1 MPYPDSLLHRG
12 ERVVLRKNPSAKV
25 LVWPIIFLILIIGG
39 ASAMI
44 AWSRSWT
51 DSGFTSH
58 TQWLIGIVVV
68 GLGLLVWLVIAPFL
82 RWKTEHFVL
91 STGHIFFRTGLVRRR
106 EHQIPLSRI
115 QNIETVVTFWGR
127 ILGYGS
133 LVVESAADQ
142 PLEFQNVSQIT
153 KVQST
158 LNQLIAD
165 DRASDL
171 DDDGQGNDGR
181 GRGRQYDRPPA
192 DLEPGSTTR
201 QTRQY
206 PEEQPPQRRPTQ
218 QYPPGQQYPTQSG
231 YATPSPGTPAP
242 GYPAQ
247 GYAAPGYPE
256 QGYPEQEYPAQDDPG
271 RQNPNPGTPNRGP
284 VSGYGPPAGGPPNP
298 GWQPDQ

>member
-39 ASAMI
+39 GSAMI
-44 AWSRSWT
+44 AWSRSWE

-115 QNIETVVTFWGR
+115 QNIETVVSFWGR

-165 DRASDL
+165 DRAREQ
-171 DDDGQGNDGR
+171 DDDGQGDDGPR
-181 GRGRQYDRPPA
+181 RGRQYDGPPPDYDQGPA
-192 DLEPGSTTR
+192 SG

-206 PEEQPPQRRPTQ
+206 PQQEPNQQRPTQQRPTQ
-218 QYPPGQQYPTQSG
+218 QYPPAQSGYPTPPPGTQQPGYPTQ
-231 YATPSPGTPAP
+231 
-242 GYPAQ
+242 
-247 GYAAPGYPE
+247 
-256 QGYPEQEYPAQDDPG
+256 
-271 RQNPNPGTPNRGP
+271 GP
-284 VSGYGPPAGGPPNP
+284 VSGYGPPTGGPPNP

>member
-68 GLGLLVWLVIAPFL
+68 ALGLLVWLVIAPFL

-91 STGHIFFRTGLVRRR
+91 STGHIFFRTGLVRKR

-115 QNIETVVTFWGR
+115 QNIETVVSFWGR
-127 ILGYGS
+127 LLGYGS

-165 DRASDL
+165 DRASD
-171 DDDGQGNDGR
+171 DDDGQGNDSR
-181 GRGRQYDRPPA
+181 GPGRQYERPPA
-192 DLEPGSTTR
+192 DYEQGPTTG

-206 PEEQPPQRRPTQ
+206 TQQQPAQQRPPQ
-218 QYPPGQQYPTQSG
+218 QYPPAQSG
-231 YATPSPGTPAP
+231 YPTPP
-242 GYPAQ
+242 PAQ
-247 GYAAPGYPE
+247 GYPE
-256 QGYPEQEYPAQDDPG
+256 QGYPGQGYSEQAYPERDYPEQGYPPQDDP
-271 RQNPNPGTPNRGP
+271 RQRNPSQGNPSRGP

>member
-44 AWSRSWT
+44 AWSRTWT
-51 DSGFTSH
+51 DSGFTSQ

-68 GLGLLVWLVIAPFL
+68 ALGLLVWLVIAPFL

-115 QNIETVVTFWGR
+115 QNIETVVSFWGR
-127 ILGYGS
+127 IMGYGS

-165 DRASDL
+165 DRAREQ
-171 DDDGQGNDGR
+171 DDDGQG
-181 GRGRQYDRPPA
+181 A
-192 DLEPGSTTR
+192 DLAPGRRYDPPNSTHEHEDYDQGPNTG

-206 PEEQPPQRRPTQ
+206 SQ
-218 QYPPGQQYPTQSG
+218 
-231 YATPSPGTPAP
+231 
-242 GYPAQ
+242 
-247 GYAAPGYPE
+247 
-256 QGYPEQEYPAQDDPG
+256 
-271 RQNPNPGTPNRGP
+271 
-284 VSGYGPPAGGPPNP
+284 
-298 GWQPDQ
+298 

>member
-44 AWSRSWT
+44 AWSQSWK

-58 TQWLIGIVVV
+58 TPWLIGIVVV
-68 GLGLLVWLVIAPFL
+68 GICLLVWLVIAPFL

-91 STGHIFFRTGLVRRR
+91 STGHIFFRTGLIRRR

-115 QNIETVVTFWGR
+115 QNIETDVSFWGR

-165 DRASDL
+165 DRAREQ
-171 DDDGQGNDGR
+171 DDDGQGD
-181 GRGRQYDRPPA
+181 DRPRRNPRYDPPDA
-192 DLEPGSTTR
+192 DYDQGPTTA
-201 QTRQY
+201 QTREY
-206 PEEQPPQRRPTQ
+206 PQQQGTQQRPTE
-218 QYPPGQQYPTQSG
+218 QYPPAQGGYP
-231 YATPSPGTPAP
+231 
-242 GYPAQ
+242 PAQ
-247 GYAAPGYPE
+247 GGYP
-256 QGYPEQEYPAQDDPG
+256 PAQG
-271 RQNPNPGTPNRGP
+271 NPAQGNPAQGNPPQGP
-284 VSGYGPPAGGPPNP
+284 ASGYGPPAGPPNP

>member
-25 LVWPIIFLILIIGG
+25 LIWPIIFLILIIGG

-44 AWSRSWT
+44 AWSRSWQ

-58 TQWLIGIVVV
+58 TQWLIAIIVVAV
-68 GLGLLVWLVIAPFL
+68 ILLVWLVIAPFL

-115 QNIETVVTFWGR
+115 QNIETVVSFWGR

-165 DRASDL
+165 DRAHDPN
-171 DDDGQGNDGR
+171 DNGQGDDPPR
-181 GRGRQYDRPPA
+181 REREYDRPAESHDRGPA
-192 DLEPGSTTR
+192 TG
-201 QTRQY
+201 QTREYQQQEY
-206 PEEQPPQRRPTQ
+206 QRQEYQRQGPQQEGTEQEGTQQQTPRRPTQ
-218 QYPPGQQYPTQSG
+218 QYPPAQSG
-231 YATPSPGTPAP
+231 YATPPPGTP
-242 GYPAQ
+242 Q
-247 GYAAPGYPE
+247 
-256 QGYPEQEYPAQDDPG
+256 QGYPDQ
-271 RQNPNPGTPNRGP
+271 GP
-284 VSGYGPPAGGPPNP
+284 VSGYAPPTGGPPNP